1 MRLRITGDWA
11 AAIVFALTGALA
23 LAWVYFVS
31 AATVDLRGDPVATSR
46 LARSVVAALAGAS
59 GIFAVASAIAASVG
73 RSVPDGSTWESW
85 KNVGMDARGIVGS
98 VGLLL
103 LAGGALIFL
112 IDAYA
117 NPVQLLL
124 VSAMGIGFLWAAVML
139 TLGARIVAFAP
150 DRTVIVLRGKPFAF
164 SRKEYRA
171 GTFTEL
177 RLVES
182 ISNAGGIHAY
192 HPDTIYSVYGICTG
206 RPVELART
214 TIAEDVRGMV
224 DDVAR
229 KTGLSAPEISE

>member
-1 MRLRITGDWA
+1 MRIKITGDWA
-11 AAIVFALTGALA
+11 APIVFGFAGALA
-23 LAWVYFVS
+23 FAWVRFVS
-31 AATVDLRGDPVATSR
+31 APSVDLAGDPIVTSA
-46 LARSVVAALAGAS
+46 LVRSIVTVLAGAS
-59 GIFAVASAIAASVG
+59 VIFAVASAIAASVG

-85 KNVGMDARGIVGS
+85 KNVGMDASGIVGS
-98 VGLLL
+98 VGLLFL
-103 LAGGALIFL
+103 GGGSLIFL

-124 VSAMGIGFLWAAVML
+124 VSAMGIGFLWAAVTL

-171 GTFTEL
+171 GAFTEL

-182 ISNAGGIHAY
+182 VSNAGGIHAY

-206 RPVELART
+206 RPVELDRT
-214 TIAEDVRGMV
+214 TVAEDVQRMV
-224 DDVAR
+224 DDVAK
-229 KTGLSAPEISE
+229 KTGLPAAEISA